1 MRSLHIKGYQI
12 YFDTKFQIVNKTIV
26 KIKVFFTF
34 DKFLEKNMETNNEH
48 FQESK
53 TEIKPKKSKTGLII
67 LLVILG
73 FILIGAGGYFFLD
86 YKHRMAKIENENELS
101 QERLD
106 AIKGIFSV
114 AEYDNI
120 PENYREHIYN
130 FLEYNNYLDGTYFL
144 TKIADRAKSV
154 YAFGDFTDDDNDED
168 DLAVLFENNDYTSS
182 MLVIFNHKGEGLYIK
197 NFENELPT
205 INAFKVGAKIYENE
219 AKLTP
224 ATCGGLMI
232 KTDYRKEA
240 LVYNKKTKKFN
251 SHYQYTDD
259 EIKSM
264 NEPEEYYDEG
274 YEEENTEEAPEASI
288 INSINQ
294 DSN

>member
-1 MRSLHIKGYQI
+1 
-12 YFDTKFQIVNKTIV
+12 
-26 KIKVFFTF
+26 
-34 DKFLEKNMETNNEH
+34 METNNENS
-48 FQESK
+48 QDN
-53 TEIKPKKSKTGLII
+53 TAYIKPKKSRTGLII

-73 FILIGAGGYFFLD
+73 FILIGAGGYFYLD
-86 YKHRMAKIENENELS
+86 YKNRMANIESEIENSEY
-101 QERLD
+101 RTA
-106 AIKGIFSV
+106 AINGIFSV

-130 FLEYNNYLDGTYFL
+130 FLEYNSYLDGTYFL
-144 TKIADRAKSV
+144 TKIGDRAKSV

-168 DLAVLFENNDYTSS
+168 DLAVLFENNDYKSS
-182 MLVIFNHKGEGLYIK
+182 MLVIFNHKGEGLFIK

-205 INAFKVGAKIYENE
+205 INAFKVGSKIYENE

-224 ATCGGLMI
+224 ASCGGLII

-240 LVYNKKTKKFN
+240 LVYDKKTKKFN

-274 YEEENTEEAPEASI
+274 YEEETTEAAPEASI

>member
-1 MRSLHIKGYQI
+1 
-12 YFDTKFQIVNKTIV
+12 
-26 KIKVFFTF
+26 
-34 DKFLEKNMETNNEH
+34 METNNEH

-53 TEIKPKKSKTGLII
+53 TEIKPKKSKKGLVIFLII
-67 LLVILG
+67 IGIV
-73 FILIGAGGYFFLD
+73 LIAVGGYFYLD
-86 YKHRMAKIENENELS
+86 HKHRMANIENEQEYS
-101 QERLD
+101 QDRIN
-106 AIKGIFSV
+106 AINGIFSV

-130 FLEYNNYLDGTYFL
+130 FLEYNSYLDGTYFL
-144 TKIADRAKSV
+144 TKIGDRAKSV
-154 YAFGDFTDDDNDED
+154 YTFGDFTDDDNEED

-197 NFENELPT
+197 KYENELPVM
-205 INAFKVGAKIYENE
+205 NSFKVGSKIYENE

-224 ATCGGLMI
+224 ASCGGLII

-240 LVYNKKTKKFN
+240 LVYDKKTKKFN
-251 SHYQYTDD
+251 THYQYTEDD
-259 EIKSM
+259 IKSM
-264 NEPEEYYDEG
+264 NEAEAYYDEG
-274 YEEENTEEAPEASI
+274 YEEESTEAAPESSI

>member
-1 MRSLHIKGYQI
+1 
-12 YFDTKFQIVNKTIV
+12 
-26 KIKVFFTF
+26 
-34 DKFLEKNMETNNEH
+34 METTNENNLQTQQVNYPE
-48 FQESK
+48 
-53 TEIKPKKSKTGLII
+53 PNKKSKKWLYI
-67 LLVILG
+67 LLGVLSILV
-73 FILIGAGGYFFLD
+73 LIFGIIFYLGYKK
-86 YKHRMAKIENENELS
+86 YQENNQNELEYS

-106 AIKGIFSV
+106 AITGIFSV

-120 PENYREHIYN
+120 PQNYREHIYN

-154 YAFGDFTDDDNDED
+154 FAFGDFTDDDNDED
-168 DLAVLFENNDYTSS
+168 DLAVLFEKNDYTSS
-182 MLVIFNHKGEGLYIK
+182 MLVIFNHKGEGLFIK
-197 NFENELPT
+197 HFENELPT
-205 INAFKVGAKIYENE
+205 INSFKVGSKIYEEE

-224 ATCGGLMI
+224 ASSGGLII

-251 SHYQYTDD
+251 THYQYTEED
-259 EIKSM
+259 IKSM
-264 NEPEEYYDEG
+264 NEPDTYYDEG
-274 YEEENTEEAPEASI
+274 YEEEATEAAAESTI

>member
-1 MRSLHIKGYQI
+1 
-12 YFDTKFQIVNKTIV
+12 
-26 KIKVFFTF
+26 
-34 DKFLEKNMETNNEH
+34 METNNEN
-48 FQESK
+48 FQESR

-67 LLVILG
+67 FLVILG
-73 FILIGAGGYFFLD
+73 FILIAAGGYFFLD
-86 YKHRMAKIENENELS
+86 YKNRMATIENDIENSEY
-101 QERLD
+101 RTA
-106 AIKGIFSV
+106 AINGIFSV

-120 PENYREHIYN
+120 PENYREHIYD
-130 FLEYNNYLDGTYFL
+130 FLEYNSYLDGTYFL

-168 DLAVLFENNDYTSS
+168 DLAVLFEKNDYTSS

-197 NFENELPT
+197 HFENELPT
-205 INAFKVGAKIYENE
+205 INSFKVGAKIYENE

-224 ATCGGLMI
+224 ASCGGLMI

-251 SHYQYTDD
+251 SHYQYTEDD
-259 EIKSM
+259 INSM
-264 NEPEEYYDEG
+264 NSPEEYYDEG
-274 YEEENTEEAPEASI
+274 YEDGPVDDTPEEASI

>member
-1 MRSLHIKGYQI
+1 
-12 YFDTKFQIVNKTIV
+12 
-26 KIKVFFTF
+26 
-34 DKFLEKNMETNNEH
+34 METNNED
-48 FQESK
+48 FQKSK
-53 TEIKPKKSKTGLII
+53 TEIKPKKSNKGLYII
-67 LLVILG
+67 LTILSILVLISGIIFYLG
-73 FILIGAGGYFFLD
+73 YQK
-86 YKHRMAKIENENELS
+86 YKENNNSELEYS
-101 QERLD
+101 QNRID
-106 AIKGIFSV
+106 AINGIFSV
-114 AEYDNI
+114 AQYENI

-130 FLEYNNYLDGTYFL
+130 FLEYNSYLDGTYFL

-168 DLAVLFENNDYTSS
+168 DLAVLFEKNDYTSS

-197 NFENELPT
+197 HFEGELPV
-205 INAFKVGAKIYENE
+205 INSFKVGAKIYENE

-224 ATCGGLMI
+224 ASCGGLII

-251 SHYQYTDD
+251 SHYQYTEDD
-259 EIKSM
+259 IRSM

-274 YEEENTEEAPEASI
+274 YKEETTEAASEASI

>member
-1 MRSLHIKGYQI
+1 
-12 YFDTKFQIVNKTIV
+12 
-26 KIKVFFTF
+26 
-34 DKFLEKNMETNNEH
+34 METNNGN
-48 FQESK
+48 FQEGK
-53 TEIKPKKSKTGLII
+53 TETKLKKSNKGLYII
-67 LLVILG
+67 LTILSILVLIFGIIFYLG
-73 FILIGAGGYFFLD
+73 YQK
-86 YKHRMAKIENENELS
+86 YTEKNQNEAEYA

-106 AIKGIFSV
+106 AINGIFSV

-224 ATCGGLMI
+224 ASCGGLMI

-240 LVYNKKTKKFN
+240 LVYDKKTKKFN
-251 SHYQYTDD
+251 SHYQYTDE

-264 NEPEEYYDEG
+264 NSPEEYYDEG
-274 YEEENTEEAPEASI
+274 YEDGPVDDTPEEASI

-294 DSN
+294 DSK